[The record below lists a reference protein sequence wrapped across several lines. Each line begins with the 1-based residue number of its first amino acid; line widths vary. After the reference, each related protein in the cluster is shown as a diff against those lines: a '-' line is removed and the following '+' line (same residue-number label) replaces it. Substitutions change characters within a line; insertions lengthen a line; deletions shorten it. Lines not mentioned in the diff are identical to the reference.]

1 MAMATNL
8 SELVMA
14 HLTPDVVDRAAS
26 YVSES
31 CPATPKALAGIVP
44 TIVAALANFG
54 STSGGVGQIARMLD
68 SGRYDGSALTN
79 LGTLFGGGAPTED
92 ALGAGRGI
100 LETLFGGKLGGVTDL
115 IKRTGT
121 ERQACREGKSVV

>member
-8 SELVMA
+8 SELVMT
-14 HLTPDVVDRAAS
+14 HWTPDVVDRAAS

-31 CPATPKALAGIVP
+31 GPATQKALVGIVP
-44 TIVAALANFG
+44 TIIAALANLG

-79 LGTLFGGGAPTED
+79 LATLFGGGAPTQD

-100 LETLFGGKLGGVTDL
+100 LETLFGGK
-115 IKRTGT
+115 
-121 ERQACREGKSVV
+121 